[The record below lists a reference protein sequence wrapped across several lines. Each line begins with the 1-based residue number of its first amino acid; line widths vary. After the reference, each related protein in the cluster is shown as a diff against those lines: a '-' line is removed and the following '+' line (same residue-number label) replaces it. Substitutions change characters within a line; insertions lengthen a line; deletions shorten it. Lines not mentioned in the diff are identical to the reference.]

1 MACKIYLPTI
11 HLFAYSRAPKT
22 ENVIGNAPDI
32 NPDWLWEQCNQIV
45 QTKLPYEFNLKDFLQ
60 EENKEVS
67 AELLINQK
75 LSQQNKPEFID
86 IPTDKKIDSYDIEN
100 YFPIS
105 IKEENDIL
113 AEIYPLKLYESYAL
127 GLSFYP
133 IQQLENKKFTID
145 EIKQHNLNP
154 SNCLFLSQENN
165 TQNDNPFLGQTILIT
180 AKLTGK
186 ERKKSLEW
194 LKNHVADEYLDA
206 LFQKDNN
213 FRKPAFNRAGKL
225 FGRPIFEY
233 GIFRQLDKYIH
244 ILVWLIEDKDEKNI
258 VEKVYSKLLDL
269 FLFRTNVVKAYKET
283 RTYTK
288 KAKNRNLRIEKKLE
302 GMITDSS
309 KSRGSKNFNLMK
321 ISEDLIELTQMSV
334 RYANILRDIEDHQNT
349 IVDNTRN
356 YNDKIREIKSFS
368 PTENLGFLIF
378 FGERACRSFKDQL
391 AAELAY
397 FQHGIDLVDN
407 VVDALRGQIAIEQ
420 ANRERELQ
428 TTITSLGIA
437 IAFAG
442 IFTSSYEV
450 GSVTEIQQEQTKLPL
465 IGTIHLPHF
474 LFSFSISII
483 FGLTLWSLV
492 SYILTRRYEEKG
504 LLKKNK
510 SKLNRF
516 HLLRKQRKSN
526 K

>member
-1 MACKIYLPTI
+1 MSCKIYLPTI

-22 ENVIGNAPDI
+22 ENVIEKAENI
-32 NPDWLWEQCNQIV
+32 NPDWLWEQCDYMV
-45 QTKLPYEFNLKDFLQ
+45 RTKLPYEFNLKAFLQ
-60 EENKEVS
+60 EENTKVS

-75 LSQQNKPEFID
+75 LSEQDKPAFID
-86 IPTDKKIDSYDIEN
+86 IPINKKIDSYDIEN

-113 AEIYPLKLYESYAL
+113 AEIYPLRLYESYAL

-133 IQQLENKKFTID
+133 KRELENKKFTIE
-145 EIKQHNLNP
+145 EIKEHNLNP
-154 SNCLFLSQENN
+154 DNCLFLPQENN
-165 TQNDNPFLGQTILIT
+165 NPFLGQTILIT

-206 LFQKDNN
+206 LFLENNN

-225 FGRPIFEY
+225 FGKPVFEY
-233 GIFRQLDKYIH
+233 GIFRQLDNYIH
-244 ILVWLIEDKDEKNI
+244 ILIWLIEEKDEKNI
-258 VEKVYSKLLDL
+258 VEKIYSKLLDL

-283 RTYTK
+283 RIHTK
-288 KAKNRNLRIEKKLE
+288 KAKNRNFKIEKKLE

-309 KSRGSKNFNLMK
+309 SRRGLNNFNLIK
-321 ISEDLIELTQMSV
+321 ISQDLIELTQMSV

-368 PTENLGFLIF
+368 PTESLGFLIF

-391 AAELAY
+391 TSELAY

-420 ANRERELQ
+420 AN
-428 TTITSLGIA
+428 
-437 IAFAG
+437 
-442 IFTSSYEV
+442 
-450 GSVTEIQQEQTKLPL
+450 
-465 IGTIHLPHF
+465 
-474 LFSFSISII
+474 
-483 FGLTLWSLV
+483 
-492 SYILTRRYEEKG
+492 
-504 LLKKNK
+504 
-510 SKLNRF
+510 
-516 HLLRKQRKSN
+516 
-526 K
+526 